1 MFGVGSQALERPRN
15 IMLSMRPPRIT
26 DEMYARI
33 PALLEQ
39 GMTKAEIAAMFGVT
53 LGSLGVCCSR
63 RGISLRKGG
72 PRSAGATTQQRRAEV
87 AT

>member
-1 MFGVGSQALERPRN
+1 
-15 IMLSMRPPRIT
+15 MLNMGPPRIT

-39 GMTKAEIAAMFGVT
+39 GMTKAEIAAMLGVT
-53 LGSLGVCCSR
+53 LGSLRGVLLAAWHLAAQGQAAC
-63 RGISLRKGG
+63 
-72 PRSAGATTQQRRAEV
+72 AGATAQRRRAEV

>member
-1 MFGVGSQALERPRN
+1 MFGVGSQALRASAQHN
-15 IMLSMRPPRIT
+15 AQHGTTRIT

-53 LGSLGVCCSR
+53 LGSLGCAARGVASR
-63 RGISLRKGG
+63 CARAGRVRWCY
-72 PRSAGATTQQRRAEV
+72 RSATTY
-87 AT
+87 